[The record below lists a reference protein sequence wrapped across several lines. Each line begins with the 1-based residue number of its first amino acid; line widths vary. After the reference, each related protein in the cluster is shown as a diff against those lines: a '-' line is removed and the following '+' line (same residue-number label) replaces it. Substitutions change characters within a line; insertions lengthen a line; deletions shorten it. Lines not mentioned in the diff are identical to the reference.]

1 MILNSLYLHVV
12 IDDKN
17 VGDGVAVDVL
27 AVGVAA
33 FGQDQAV
40 ALLLANI
47 DVTYRPWVMF
57 LSHSGHMSVNE
68 VKDYEKRSNG
78 SI

>member
-1 MILNSLYLHVV
+1 MEKKTIILNSLYLHVV

-27 AVGVAA
+27 AVVVAA

-47 DVTYRPWVMF
+47 DVTYRPWGNVSES
-57 LSHSGHMSVNE
+57 L
-68 VKDYEKRSNG
+68 RSYVG
-78 SI
+78 E

>member
-27 AVGVAA
+27 AVVVAA

-47 DVTYRPWVMF
+47 DVTYRPCGNVSES
-57 LSHSGHMSVNE
+57 L
-68 VKDYEKRSNG
+68 RSYVG
-78 SI
+78 E